1 MSFLDLPI
9 KVFRLRRAF
18 PLHYSINLI
27 VIHLFAL
34 IKRNSGIVLGILA
47 GAAIGSLLGVLFA
60 PEKGVETRRKLRR
73 KAEDLRDEALDH
85 YEHLRDEALERYE
98 NISGKVK
105 QGAEKVVADVKESYE
120 NYKKNS

>member
-1 MSFLDLPI
+1 MFVWYIYCTFI
-9 KVFRLRRAF
+9 KVIAKG
-18 PLHYSINLI
+18 YSEINI
-27 VIHLFAL
+27 N
-34 IKRNSGIVLGILA
+34 IKKFTKMSRERNSGIVLGILA

-85 YEHLRDEALERYE
+85 YEHLRDEALEHYE
-98 NISGKVK
+98 KISGKVK

-120 NYKKNS
+120 DYKKNS

>member
-1 MSFLDLPI
+1 MSVWYIYCNFIQVIAKGYSEININI
-9 KVFRLRRAF
+9 KKFTKMSRE
-18 PLHYSINLI
+18 
-27 VIHLFAL
+27 
-34 IKRNSGIVLGILA
+34 RNSGIVLGILA

-73 KAEDLRDEALDH
+73 KAEDLKDEALDH

>member
-1 MSFLDLPI
+1 MFVWYIYCTFI
-9 KVFRLRRAF
+9 KVIAKG
-18 PLHYSINLI
+18 YSEINI
-27 VIHLFAL
+27 N
-34 IKRNSGIVLGILA
+34 IKKFTKMSRERNSGIVLGILA

-85 YEHLRDEALERYE
+85 YEHLRDEALEHYE
-98 NISGKVK
+98 KISGKVK

>member
-1 MSFLDLPI
+1 MFVWYIYCTFI
-9 KVFRLRRAF
+9 KVIAKG
-18 PLHYSINLI
+18 YSEINI
-27 VIHLFAL
+27 N
-34 IKRNSGIVLGILA
+34 IKKFTKMSRERNSGIVLGILA

-85 YEHLRDEALERYE
+85 SEHLRDQALERYE

>member
-1 MSFLDLPI
+1 MFVWYIYCTFI
-9 KVFRLRRAF
+9 KVIAKG
-18 PLHYSINLI
+18 YSEINI
-27 VIHLFAL
+27 N
-34 IKRNSGIVLGILA
+34 IKKFTKMSRERNSGIVLGILA

-85 YEHLRDEALERYE
+85 YEHFRDGALEHYE
-98 NISGKVK
+98 KISGKVK

-120 NYKKNS
+120 DYKKNS

>member
-1 MSFLDLPI
+1 MFVWYIYCTFI
-9 KVFRLRRAF
+9 KVIAKG
-18 PLHYSINLI
+18 YSEINI
-27 VIHLFAL
+27 N
-34 IKRNSGIVLGILA
+34 IKKFTKMSRERNSGIVLGILA

-85 YEHLRDEALERYE
+85 YEHLRDQALERYE

>member
-1 MSFLDLPI
+1 MFVWYIYCTFI
-9 KVFRLRRAF
+9 KVIAKG
-18 PLHYSINLI
+18 YSEINI
-27 VIHLFAL
+27 N
-34 IKRNSGIVLGILA
+34 IKKFTKMSRERNSGIVLGILA

-85 YEHLRDEALERYE
+85 YEHFRDGALEHYE
-98 NISGKVK
+98 KISGKVK

>member
-1 MSFLDLPI
+1 MFVWYIYCTFI
-9 KVFRLRRAF
+9 KVIAKG
-18 PLHYSINLI
+18 YSEINI
-27 VIHLFAL
+27 N
-34 IKRNSGIVLGILA
+34 IKKFTKMSRERNSGIVLGLLA

-85 YEHLRDEALERYE
+85 YEHLRDQALERYE

>member
-1 MSFLDLPI
+1 MFVWYIYCTFI
-9 KVFRLRRAF
+9 KVIAKG
-18 PLHYSINLI
+18 YSEINI
-27 VIHLFAL
+27 N
-34 IKRNSGIVLGILA
+34 IKKFTKMSRERNSGIVLGILA

>member
-1 MSFLDLPI
+1 LFVWYIYCTFI
-9 KVFRLRRAF
+9 KVIAKG
-18 PLHYSINLI
+18 YSEINI
-27 VIHLFAL
+27 N
-34 IKRNSGIVLGILA
+34 IKKFTKMSRERNSGIVLGILA

-85 YEHLRDEALERYE
+85 YEHLRDQALERYE

>member
-1 MSFLDLPI
+1 MFVWYIYCTFI
-9 KVFRLRRAF
+9 KVIAKG
-18 PLHYSINLI
+18 YSEINI
-27 VIHLFAL
+27 N
-34 IKRNSGIVLGILA
+34 IKKFTKMSRERNSGIVLGILA

-85 YEHLRDEALERYE
+85 YEHLRDQALERYE

-120 NYKKNS
+120 DYKKNS

>member
-1 MSFLDLPI
+1 MFVWYIYCNFIEVIAKSYSEININIKKFTKMS
-9 KVFRLRRAF
+9 RE
-18 PLHYSINLI
+18 
-27 VIHLFAL
+27 
-34 IKRNSGIVLGILA
+34 RNSGIVLGILA

>member
-1 MSFLDLPI
+1 MFVWYIYCTFI
-9 KVFRLRRAF
+9 KVIAKG
-18 PLHYSINLI
+18 YSEINI
-27 VIHLFAL
+27 N
-34 IKRNSGIVLGILA
+34 IKKFTKMSRERNSGIVLGLLA

-60 PEKGVETRRKLRR
+60 PEKGVETRKKLRR

-85 YEHLRDEALERYE
+85 YEHLRDQALERYE